1 MPAAGRVFD
10 VVPSIRRPV
19 TVTIVPIGAHLPNLE
34 AIAIPVTTDGD
45 VPAELRCDRRALA
58 RSGFTAQVG
67 QALAMPFGDGPALVA
82 VGAGPR
88 ELFDLVALR
97 RAAAAFARAVPD
109 DGVLAVRVP
118 AVGDVPVADAAAA
131 IVEGVLLARYRFHMR
146 REPSGPAPVTVLFL
160 QAAPEAADEVRA
172 GAERGLAY
180 AGATMLSRDL
190 ANSPAAELTAVRM
203 AEVAI
208 EVGARSD
215 LEVEVLDRDALVA
228 LGCGGLLGVNQG
240 SVQPPRMIR
249 LRYLPEGEPE
259 GRLALVGKGVTYD
272 SGGISL
278 KPSDASHSTM
288 KNDMSGAGAVLAAM
302 SQLRALGCRSAVTGY
317 LMCTDN
323 MPSGSAMQLGDVLTI
338 YGGTTVEVL
347 NTDAEGRLVMADAL
361 VLAREEPLDAIVD
374 IATLTG
380 ACLRTLG
387 TEVAGVLGNNAPL
400 IEQVVAA
407 AKATGEPVWQLP
419 LEHRYRD
426 QLHSEIADLT
436 NMGGVNAGS
445 ITAALF
451 LEEFVGSVPWAHV
464 DIAGTA
470 WADYSYDWTTKGA
483 TGFGARLLLDLALG
497 FTVPDPFIRF
507 YTGHKMGTRNVATA
521 IESSSSGKPSR
532 Q

>member
-1 MPAAGRVFD
+1 MPVAGQVFD
-10 VVPSIRRPV
+10 VVPSTRRAAAVRVVPADAELPPV
-19 TVTIVPIGAHLPNLE
+19 E
-34 AIAIPVTTDGD
+34 ALAIPLTADGD
-45 VPAELRCDRRALA
+45 VPGELGYDRPALS
-58 RSGFTAQVG
+58 RSGFTGRLG
-67 QALAMPFGDGPALVA
+67 QALPLPTGDGPALVA
-82 VGAGPR
+82 IGAGPG
-88 ELFDLVALR
+88 EAVDQAVLR

-109 DGVLAVRVP
+109 DRALAVRVP
-118 AVGDVPVADAAAA
+118 DVPGVPAPEAAAA
-131 IVEGVLLARYRFHMR
+131 IVEGILLARYRFDMR
-146 REPSGPAPVTVLFL
+146 GKPAGPVPVREIVL
-160 QAAPEAADEVRA
+160 QAPPKAEADVRA
-172 GAERGLAY
+172 GADRGLAH
-180 AGATMLSRDL
+180 AAAALLSRDL
-190 ANSPAAELTAVRM
+190 ANCPAAELTAVRM

-215 LEVEVLDRDALVA
+215 LKVEVLDRDALVA
-228 LGCGGLLGVNQG
+228 LGCGGLLGVNKG

-249 LRYLPEGEPE
+249 LRYLPEGEPT
-259 GRLALVGKGVTYD
+259 GRLALVGKGIMYD

-361 VLAREEPLDAIVD
+361 VLAREEPVDAILD

-380 ACLRTLG
+380 ACLRTFG
-387 TEVAGVLGNNAPL
+387 TEVAGVLGNSQPL
-400 IEQVVAA
+400 VDQVRAA
-407 AKATGEPVWQLP
+407 AAAADEPVWQLP

-426 QLHSEIADLT
+426 QLDSEIADLT
-436 NMGGVNAGS
+436 NMGGINAGS

-451 LEEFVGSVPWAHV
+451 LEEFVGSAPWVHI

-470 WADYSYDWTTKGA
+470 WSDRPAGWINRGA
-483 TGFGARLLLDLALG
+483 TGFGARLLLNFALD
-497 FTVPDPFIRF
+497 FAVPE
-507 YTGHKMGTRNVATA
+507 GV
-521 IESSSSGKPSR
+521 
-532 Q
+532 